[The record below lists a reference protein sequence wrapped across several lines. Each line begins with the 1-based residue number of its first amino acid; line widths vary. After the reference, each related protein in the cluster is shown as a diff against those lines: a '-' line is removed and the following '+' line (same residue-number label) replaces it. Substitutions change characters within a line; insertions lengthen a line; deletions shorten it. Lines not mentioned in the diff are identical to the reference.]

1 MTTAISSAFSG
12 IFSLFL
18 GHSLLDADRYLAL
31 RLASVASRSGD
42 PTLLSGWFSAGILR
56 LLPGV
61 ELLALIATLAAAA
74 MAAFSR
80 QDPLGVLRS
89 LAVAIPAV
97 GIFSGV
103 EIGAVA
109 LLVSAAD
116 ALAAFVF
123 HAFAGGTALGA
134 PLSSAE
140 LPMLINVLMLG
151 AYLALALFLWLEIAL
166 RSAAIYMLCAML
178 PFFAALAVY
187 RGARVVFFRSLAA
200 LGSLLVMKVLIALG
214 LGLSVAIASASVANP
229 GQMVMAIAC
238 LLVSAL
244 APVVLLRLFSF
255 DYLPSHDLERGSRL
269 ALRAASTASA
279 YLGSLGVLPGEE
291 GGVAQGIAAVPFA
304 EGDSSWEGDGDFGWP
319 APRKEGGDAED

>member
-1 MTTAISSAFSG
+1 MTTAISSALSG

-18 GHSLLDADRYLAL
+18 GHSLLAADRYLAL
-31 RLASVASRSGD
+31 HLGSVASRSGD
-42 PTLLSGWFSAGILR
+42 PTLLAGWFSAAIVR

-61 ELLALIATLAAAA
+61 ELMALIATLAAAA
-74 MAAFSR
+74 MAALSH

-103 EIGAVA
+103 EIGVVA
-109 LLVSAAD
+109 LLVSASD

-123 HAFAGGTALGA
+123 RAFAGGAGLGA
-134 PLSSAE
+134 PLSSAQFP
-140 LPMLINVLMLG
+140 LLINLLLLG
-151 AYLALALFLWLEIAL
+151 AYLVLALFLWLEIAL
-166 RSAAIYMLCAML
+166 RSAAIYMLCALL
-178 PFFAALAVY
+178 PFFAAMAVY
-187 RGARVVFFRSLAA
+187 RGARVVFFRSLSA
-200 LGSLLVMKVLIALG
+200 LGALLVMKVLIALG

-229 GQMVMAIAC
+229 GQMVMAVAC

-244 APVVLLRLFSF
+244 APMVLLRLFAL

-279 YLGSLGVLPGEE
+279 YLGSLGTLPGEA
-291 GGVAQGIAAVPFA
+291 GDAMQGIAGIPFA
-304 EGDSSWEGDGDFGWP
+304 DGDSSWEGYGDAGWG
-319 APRKEGGDAED
+319 ASREEGGVGQD